1 MKDEAEII
9 IEVER
14 NQDWLFR
21 WSATVIVQ
29 EPGKTRRRVT
39 VGLGFTKDNAIRE
52 ARRQWKRHQD
62 YEKWLRRERQVV
74 ERIPL

>member
-1 MKDEAEII
+1 VTDDTEVI

-14 NQDWLFR
+14 EQGWLFR
-21 WSATVIVQ
+21 WSATVIVE

-39 VGLGFTKDNAIRE
+39 VGLGFTKDGAIRE
-52 ARRQWKRHQD
+52 ARRKWNAHQKF
-62 YEKWLRRERQVV
+62 EEWLRRERHVV